1 MITSGLQRGLLVV
14 AFALF
19 AWGSHAMA
27 DTSGLRQ
34 LRSEAKFTQTM
45 WYVGPDTPE
54 DGLALTAL
62 VNGTIDDV
70 LSLPR
75 PIDGTQIR
83 QRLRKLV
90 DDVDLYATEDREQA
104 YRYVIRIWRAAGFA
118 QESELFEISDEAILR
133 DP

>member
-1 MITSGLQRGLLVV
+1 
-14 AFALF
+14 
-19 AWGSHAMA
+19 
-27 DTSGLRQ
+27 
-34 LRSEAKFTQTM
+34 M

-62 VNGTIDDV
+62 VNATIDDV
-70 LSLPR
+70 YSLRR

-83 QRLRKLV
+83 KRLRKLA

-118 QESELFEISDEAILR
+118 EDSELFDISDEAILR